1 MNKIS
6 NASREIQP
14 APLRVSRV
22 FAAPRETV
30 FKAWSS
36 ADHIKRWFSPEGL
49 DVPKAEVDFRPGGVF
64 AVCMRMPD
72 GVEHWSRGAFTEI
85 VPPERLGFAGEVST
99 NGKRGFFAR
108 TVVLFAEEGPNTR
121 LTVNQSYEIY
131 DEAFRSAV
139 KGANEG
145 WRTTLDKLERE
156 VARELTAAAATH
168 GAFTIER
175 VFKATPAQVF
185 HAFVDPAAKQRWF
198 AGGDDQTIVERT
210 MDVRPGGRER
220 VVGHWKSGM
229 RTQFDAVYFDVVANR
244 RLVYAYEMHLDGL
257 KISVSLASIE
267 IEPDPAGVRLK
278 VSEQGVFFNG
288 HADSGSRERGTNYLM
303 DKLVASLTG

>member
-1 MNKIS
+1 MNHAS
-6 NASREIQP
+6 N
-14 APLRVSRV
+14 RVAAESLTISRV

-99 NGKRGFFAR
+99 NGKIGFAVR
-108 TVVLFAEEGPNTR
+108 TLVTFAEEGASTR
-121 LTVNQSYEIY
+121 MTVEQNYEIH
-131 DEAFRSAV
+131 DDAFRSAV

-156 VARELTAAAATH
+156 VARELTAAGATR
-168 GAFTIER
+168 GAFTLER

-198 AGGDDQTIVERT
+198 AGGADQTVVERT
-210 MDVRPGGRER
+210 MDVKPGGRER

-229 RTQFDAVYFDVVANR
+229 RTQFDAVYFDVVADR
-244 RLVYAYEMHLDGL
+244 RLVYAYEMHLDGR

-288 HADSGSRERGTNYLM
+288 YADGGSREHGTNYLM